1 MPTKRS
7 KCLHENNFV
16 LTQALSSFDI
26 YLKCSLRFLSFHFF
40 PVCKLNFVSNF
51 ITIYYGFEM
60 PDSQDNVLDFS
71 VCMTVPLSDC
81 TFIFLPFST
90 SSETSRLF
98 SYLNVFRFR
107 SHFRFYLLTPQSFIL
122 LHILKITTGEF
133 TRSNF
138 RREFDQGEFVR
149 RE

>member
-1 MPTKRS
+1 MHNKFLFDIGPYLLQFKFKKATCPQDEVS
-7 KCLHENNFV
+7 VCISWNCLTV
-16 LTQALSSFDI
+16 LLSVLIISYLLKLFSSFDI

-107 SHFRFYLLTPQSFIL
+107 SHFRFYLLTP
-122 LHILKITTGEF
+122 
-133 TRSNF
+133 
-138 RREFDQGEFVR
+138 
-149 RE
+149 